1 MDNSATSS
9 TTAAAMDT
17 SNMAFLTTGTT
28 KEAAKAAKEAEKEG
42 LINWAKGLKLEDVV
56 LTKERD
62 NVETIG
68 VHKWSDLKAYVMMS
82 FIKANNIPIAQDLHL
97 GKDLGKNVANKINC
111 SGYK

>member
-42 LINWAKGLKLEDVV
+42 LINWAKGLKLEGVV
-56 LTKERD
+56 LNKERD
-62 NVETIG
+62 DVETLG
-68 VHKWSDLKAYVMMS
+68 VCKWSDLKA
-82 FIKANNIPIAQDLHL
+82 
-97 GKDLGKNVANKINC
+97 
-111 SGYK
+111 